1 MLSHAFNTNK
11 QESVVLSI
19 EACLEMMSYYWAAL
33 VQSKASANHLT
44 ACDLNFA
51 AIFIVWLMVELKCEF
66 SQKH

>member
-51 AIFIVWLMVELKCEF
+51 AIFIV
-66 SQKH
+66 